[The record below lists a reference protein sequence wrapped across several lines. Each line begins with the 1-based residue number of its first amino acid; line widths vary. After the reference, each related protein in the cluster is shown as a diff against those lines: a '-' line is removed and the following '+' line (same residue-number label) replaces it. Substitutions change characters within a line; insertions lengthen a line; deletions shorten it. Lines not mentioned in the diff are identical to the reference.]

1 MRFKRAGLHQS
12 TQEPLG
18 SLETSNKQFTGIKHC
33 KRWFLFA
40 IVQDTPEAGVQEQAT
55 QDR

>member
-18 SLETSNKQFTGIKHC
+18 SLETSNKEFTGIKHR

-40 IVQDTPEAGVQEQAT
+40 IVQDTPEAGVQEQPA
-55 QDR
+55 QEG